1 MVVVLYNCW
10 RCTFRISGEM
20 CQTSLAI
27 YYRKIARNWLERR
40 RNKNAVER
48 KNGKKYLHQ
57 RFNEN
62 GNCLLT
68 FRLDV
73 YLSLYSLYLMW
84 WQNRFC
90 VYVRVP
96 VFASHEIVY
105 MSWIR
110 LGFALPYP
118 IRQLFCCSFRWWS
131 FCLERHE
138 KKSVKFLY
146 LSIYEKRAPAKTT
159 FSVEGFHFHMLV
171 VCTLRLEMFFL
182 LLTEIPCTKCF

>member
-1 MVVVLYNCW
+1 MCKSSIVYKPCLSFTLSLRISLLKMLFAVMVVVLYNCW

-73 YLSLYSLYLMW
+73 YLSLL
-84 WQNRFC
+84 
-90 VYVRVP
+90 P
-96 VFASHEIVY
+96 VFNV
-105 MSWIR
+105 MTK
-110 LGFALPYP
+110 
-118 IRQLFCCSFRWWS
+118 SFL
-131 FCLERHE
+131 C
-138 KKSVKFLY
+138 
-146 LSIYEKRAPAKTT
+146 
-159 FSVEGFHFHMLV
+159 
-171 VCTLRLEMFFL
+171 VCTCACVRIAWNCLYELNPFGIRSSIPHSTAFL
-182 LLTEIPCTKCF
+182 LLIPMMIVLSWTARKKVG